1 MHRCITLVFNGVPDP
16 SLDNNLEKA
25 SDEGQYY
32 HELPAEP
39 IVILLPSGDIETCHA
54 ETSSNP

>member
-1 MHRCITLVFNGVPDP
+1 VFNGVPDP

-25 SDEGQYY
+25 SDEAQYSQQ
-32 HELPAEP
+32 LPVEP
-39 IVILLPSGDIETCHA
+39 VVVLLSSGDIETCHA